1 MARVMGLP
9 SAADIGA
16 AILNMKARLGLP
28 TGLAARSMQDSQFD
42 TIITS
47 ATVDHCH
54 KTNPRI
60 ATTQDYC
67 DRLSQA
73 M

>member
-16 AILNMKARLGLP
+16 AILNLNARLGLP
-28 TGLAARSMQDSQFD
+28 TGLAARGIQGSQFD
-42 TIITS
+42 TIITG
-47 ATVDHCH
+47 ATADHCH
-54 KTNPRI
+54 KNSPRI